1 MAGTRPRMSGS
12 VKARLSLEPGSYKRF
27 KAQLKELE
35 RAVRKEI
42 IEEAL
47 MAGGKVIHNAADAA
61 APGPGVVLEIIGG
74 RSLRK
79 RIDPRM
85 EKVVKSN
92 GKFAAIGPD
101 KKHWYFRFYEF
112 GAKPHDIAGK
122 GKMLYFQGADGEVF
136 VARAKQTGGVPK
148 RPFLRPAVDQNK
160 GEAVQEMG
168 TVLKRE
174 IEKAAKK

>member
-1 MAGTRPRMSGS
+1 MATRPRMPGN
-12 VKARLSLEPGSYKRF
+12 VKARLSLAPDSYAHF

-35 RAVRKEI
+35 RAARKEI

-47 MAGGKVIHNAADAA
+47 LAGGELIYKEANTRL
-61 APGPGVVLEIIGG
+61 GRSGLVLKIVGG

-79 RIDPRM
+79 RVDP
-85 EKVVKSN
+85 KFAGVVKSN

-101 KKHWYFRFYEF
+101 EKHWYLRFYEF

-122 GKMLYFQGADGEVF
+122 GKMLSFQGRDGQVF
-136 VARAKQTGGVPK
+136 IASAKQTGGVK
-148 RPFLRPAVDQNK
+148 MRPFLRPAVDNR
-160 GEAVQEMG
+160 GDDAVKAMG

-174 IEKAAKK
+174 IEKAAKA